1 MCHNNCVYTK
11 KYITNHR
18 NVLLISFIQFQL
30 IINCRQRDLNPR
42 KDPQTLINQGFAASG
57 NQKVIKK
64 VIKEKE
70 KESYRIYLRITILKT
85 RCHYK
90 KVRMVL

>member
-30 IINCRQRDLNPR
+30 LINCRQRDLNPR
-42 KDPQTLINQGFAASG
+42 KGPQALINQGFAASG

>member
-1 MCHNNCVYTK
+1 MPAAG
-11 KYITNHR
+11 
-18 NVLLISFIQFQL
+18 LPF
-30 IINCRQRDLNPR
+30 PR
-42 KDPQTLINQGFAASG
+42 KGPQTLINQGFAASG

-90 KVRMVL
+90 KSSYGTIKNERGLAAPGRLKKPKVLANGQALSESELL

>member
-42 KDPQTLINQGFAASG
+42 KGPQTLINQGFAASS
-57 NQKVIKK
+57 NQK